1 VFLSGIKL
9 MVRLQKFLAQAG
21 IASRRTSEAIIRGGR
36 VEVNGQTV
44 TRQGIQ
50 INPVADVVSVDGQM
64 IQPLRHRYVAVHKPR
79 GVLCTRKDEKQRTI
93 LGDLLPSDWDLKP
106 VGRLDRDSEGLI
118 FATNDGAFALRI
130 THPRYEVTKVYQV
143 EAEGRVTHR
152 TLRLLT
158 QGVKH
163 GGQMLRAQKAVLLD
177 ANRSRSVMELVLTE
191 GKNRE
196 IRRMFATQE
205 IKIIRLA
212 RIQIGSI
219 KLGELPT
226 GKWRTLTKIEIET
239 LQRTK

>member
-1 VFLSGIKL
+1 

-21 IASRRTSEAIIRGGR
+21 IASRRASEAVIREGR

-118 FATNDGAFALRI
+118 FATNDGDFALRI

-143 EAEGRVTHR
+143 EAEGRVPHR

-163 GGQMLRAQKAVLLD
+163 GGQMLRALKATLLD
-177 ANRSRSVMELVLTE
+177 ANRSRSVVELELTE

-205 IKIIRLA
+205 IKIIRLI
-212 RIQIGSI
+212 RMQIGSV

-226 GKWRTLTKIEIET
+226 GKWRTLTKTEIET
-239 LQRTK
+239 L

>member
-1 VFLSGIKL
+1 
-9 MVRLQKFLAQAG
+9 MVRLQKFLAQSG
-21 IASRRTSEAIIRGGR
+21 IASRRASEAVIREGR

-118 FATNDGAFALRI
+118 FATNDGDFALRI

-143 EAEGRVTHR
+143 EAEGRVPHR

-163 GGQMLRAQKAVLLD
+163 GGQMLRAQKAALLD
-177 ANRSRSVMELVLTE
+177 TNRSRSVMELVLTE

-205 IKIIRLA
+205 IKIIRLI
-212 RIQIGSI
+212 RMQIGSV

-226 GKWRTLTKIEIET
+226 GKWRTLTKTEIET

>member
-1 VFLSGIKL
+1 

-21 IASRRTSEAIIRGGR
+21 IASRRASEAVIREGR

-50 INPVADVVSVDGQM
+50 IDPVADVVSVDGQM

-118 FATNDGAFALRI
+118 FATNDGDFALRI

-143 EAEGRVTHR
+143 EAEGRVPHR

-163 GGQMLRAQKAVLLD
+163 GGQMLRAQKATLLD
-177 ANRSRSVMELVLTE
+177 ANRSRSVVELVLTE

-205 IKIIRLA
+205 IKIIRLI
-212 RIQIGSI
+212 RMQIGSV

-226 GKWRTLTKIEIET
+226 GKWRTLTKTEIET
-239 LQRTK
+239 LQRTI

>member
-1 VFLSGIKL
+1 

-21 IASRRTSEAIIRGGR
+21 IASRRASEAVIREGR

-50 INPVADVVSVDGQM
+50 IDPVADVVSVDGQM

-118 FATNDGAFALRI
+118 FATNDGDFALRI

-143 EAEGRVTHR
+143 EAEGRVPHR

-163 GGQMLRAQKAVLLD
+163 GGQMLRAQKATLLD
-177 ANRSRSVMELVLTE
+177 ANRSRSVVELVLTE

-196 IRRMFATQE
+196 IRRMFATQQ
-205 IKIIRLA
+205 IKIIRLI
-212 RIQIGSI
+212 RMQIGSV

-226 GKWRTLTKIEIET
+226 GKWRTLTKTEIET

>member
-1 VFLSGIKL
+1 

-21 IASRRTSEAIIRGGR
+21 IASRRASEAVIREGR

-118 FATNDGAFALRI
+118 FATNDGDFALRI
-130 THPRYEVTKVYQV
+130 THPRYEITKVYQV
-143 EAEGRVTHR
+143 EAEGRVPHR

-163 GGQMLRAQKAVLLD
+163 GGQMLRAQKAALLE
-177 ANRSRSVMELVLTE
+177 ANRSRSVVELELTE

-205 IKIIRLA
+205 IKIIRLI
-212 RIQIGSI
+212 RMQIGSV

-226 GKWRTLTKIEIET
+226 GKWRTLTKTEIET
-239 LQRTK
+239 L

>member
-1 VFLSGIKL
+1 

-21 IASRRTSEAIIRGGR
+21 IASRRTGEAIIREGR

-50 INPVADVVSVDGQM
+50 IDPVADVVSVDGQM
-64 IQPLRHRYVAVHKPR
+64 IQPLRHHYVAVHKPR
-79 GVLCTRKDEKQRTI
+79 GVLCTRKDERQRTI
-93 LGDLLPSDWDLKP
+93 LGDLLPSNWDLNP

-118 FATNDGAFALRI
+118 FATNDGDFALRI

-143 EAEGRVTHR
+143 EVAGNVPHR
-152 TLRLLT
+152 TLRLFT
-158 QGVKH
+158 QGVDH
-163 GGQMLRAQKAVLLD
+163 NGQMLRAQKVTLLS
-177 ANRSRSVMELVLTE
+177 ANRSRSVVELELTE

-205 IKIIRLA
+205 IKIIRLI
-212 RIQIGSI
+212 RMQIGSV
-219 KLGELPT
+219 KLGELPA
-226 GKWRTLTKIEIET
+226 GKWRTLTKTEIES

>member
-1 VFLSGIKL
+1 
-9 MVRLQKFLAQAG
+9 MVRLQKFLAQSG
-21 IASRRTSEAIIRGGR
+21 IASRRASEAVIREGR

-50 INPVADVVSVDGQM
+50 IDPVADVVSVDGQM

-118 FATNDGAFALRI
+118 FATNDGDFALRI

-143 EAEGRVTHR
+143 EAEGRVPHR

-163 GGQMLRAQKAVLLD
+163 GGQMLRAQKAALLD
-177 ANRSRSVMELVLTE
+177 ANRSRSVVELELTE

-205 IKIIRLA
+205 IKIIRLI
-212 RIQIGSI
+212 RMQIGSV

-226 GKWRTLTKIEIET
+226 GKWRTLTKTEIET
-239 LQRTK
+239 L

>member
-1 VFLSGIKL
+1 

-21 IASRRTSEAIIRGGR
+21 IASRRASEAVIREGR

-118 FATNDGAFALRI
+118 FATNDGDFALRI
-130 THPRYEVTKVYQV
+130 THPRYEVIKVYQV
-143 EAEGRVTHR
+143 EAEGRVPHR

-163 GGQMLRAQKAVLLD
+163 GGQMLRALKATLLD
-177 ANRSRSVMELVLTE
+177 ANRSRSVVELELTE

-205 IKIIRLA
+205 IKIIRLI
-212 RIQIGSI
+212 RMQIGSV

-226 GKWRTLTKIEIET
+226 GKWRTLTKTEIET

>member
-1 VFLSGIKL
+1 

-21 IASRRTSEAIIRGGR
+21 IASRRASEAVIREGR

-50 INPVADVVSVDGQM
+50 IDPVADVVSVDGQM

-93 LGDLLPSDWDLKP
+93 LSDLLPSDWDLKP

-118 FATNDGAFALRI
+118 FATNDGDFALRI

-143 EAEGRVTHR
+143 EAEGRVPHR

-163 GGQMLRAQKAVLLD
+163 GGQMLRAQKATLLD
-177 ANRSRSVMELVLTE
+177 ANRSRSVVELVLTE

-205 IKIIRLA
+205 IKIIRLI
-212 RIQIGSI
+212 RMQIGSV

-226 GKWRTLTKIEIET
+226 GKWRTLTKTEIEI
-239 LQRTK
+239 LQRTQ

>member
-1 VFLSGIKL
+1 

-21 IASRRTSEAIIRGGR
+21 IASRRASEAVIREGR

-50 INPVADVVSVDGQM
+50 IDPVADVVSVDGQM

-118 FATNDGAFALRI
+118 FATNDGDFALRI

-143 EAEGRVTHR
+143 EAEGRVPHR

-163 GGQMLRAQKAVLLD
+163 GGQMLRAQKAALLE
-177 ANRSRSVMELVLTE
+177 ANRSRSVVELELTE

-205 IKIIRLA
+205 IKIIRLI
-212 RIQIGSI
+212 RMQIGSV

-226 GKWRTLTKIEIET
+226 GKWRTLTKTEIET
-239 LQRTK
+239 L

>member
-1 VFLSGIKL
+1 

-21 IASRRTSEAIIRGGR
+21 IASRRASEAVIREGR

-118 FATNDGAFALRI
+118 FATNDGDFALRI
-130 THPRYEVTKVYQV
+130 THPRYEITKVYQV
-143 EAEGRVTHR
+143 EAEGRVPHR

-163 GGQMLRAQKAVLLD
+163 GGQMLRAQKAALLE
-177 ANRSRSVMELVLTE
+177 ANRSRSVVELELTE

-205 IKIIRLA
+205 IKIIRLI
-212 RIQIGSI
+212 RMQIGSV

-226 GKWRTLTKIEIET
+226 GKWRTLTKTEIET

>member
-1 VFLSGIKL
+1 

-21 IASRRTSEAIIRGGR
+21 IASRRASEAVIREGR

-50 INPVADVVSVDGQM
+50 IDPVADVVSVDGQM

-118 FATNDGAFALRI
+118 FATNDGDFALRI

-143 EAEGRVTHR
+143 EAEGRVPHR

-163 GGQMLRAQKAVLLD
+163 GGQMLRAQKAALLE
-177 ANRSRSVMELVLTE
+177 ANRSRSVVELVLTE

-205 IKIIRLA
+205 IKIIRLI
-212 RIQIGSI
+212 RMQIGSV

-226 GKWRTLTKIEIET
+226 GKWRTLTKTEIET

>member
-1 VFLSGIKL
+1 

-21 IASRRTSEAIIRGGR
+21 IASRRASEAVIREGR

-118 FATNDGAFALRI
+118 FATNDGDFALRI

-143 EAEGRVTHR
+143 EAEGRVPHR

-163 GGQMLRAQKAVLLD
+163 GGQMLRALKATLLD
-177 ANRSRSVMELVLTE
+177 ANRSRSVVELELTE

-205 IKIIRLA
+205 IKIIRLI
-212 RIQIGSI
+212 RMQIGSV

-226 GKWRTLTKIEIET
+226 GKWRTLTKTEIET
-239 LQRTK
+239 LQRTI

>member
-1 VFLSGIKL
+1 
-9 MVRLQKFLAQAG
+9 MVRLQKFLAQSG
-21 IASRRTSEAIIRGGR
+21 IASRRASEAVIREGR

-118 FATNDGAFALRI
+118 FATNDGDFALRI

-143 EAEGRVTHR
+143 EAEGRVPHR

-163 GGQMLRAQKAVLLD
+163 GGQMLRALKATLLD

-205 IKIIRLA
+205 IKIIRLI
-212 RIQIGSI
+212 RMQIGSV

-226 GKWRTLTKIEIET
+226 GKWRTLTKTEIET

>member
-1 VFLSGIKL
+1 

-21 IASRRTSEAIIRGGR
+21 IASRRSSETIIREGR
-36 VEVNGQTV
+36 VEVNGRKV
-44 TRQGIQ
+44 TKQGIQ
-50 INPVADVVSVDGQM
+50 IDPVADVVSVDGQM
-64 IQPLRHRYVAVHKPR
+64 IQPLRHHYVAVHKPR

-118 FATNDGAFALRI
+118 FATNDGDFALRI
-130 THPRYEVTKVYQV
+130 THPRYEITKVYQV
-143 EAEGRVTHR
+143 EAEGRVPHR

-163 GGQMLRAQKAVLLD
+163 GGQMLRALKATLLD
-177 ANRSRSVMELVLTE
+177 ANRSRSVVELELTE

-196 IRRMFATQE
+196 IRRMFATQK
-205 IKIIRLA
+205 IKIVRLIRM
-212 RIQIGSI
+212 QIGSV

-226 GKWRTLTKIEIET
+226 GKWRTLTKTEIET

>member
-1 VFLSGIKL
+1 

-21 IASRRTSEAIIRGGR
+21 IASRRASEAVIREGR

-118 FATNDGAFALRI
+118 FVTNDGDFALRI

-143 EAEGRVTHR
+143 EAEGRVPHR

-163 GGQMLRAQKAVLLD
+163 GGQMLRALKATLLD
-177 ANRSRSVMELVLTE
+177 ANRSRSVVELELTE

-196 IRRMFATQE
+196 IRRMFATQK
-205 IKIIRLA
+205 IKIVRLIRM
-212 RIQIGSI
+212 QIGSV

-226 GKWRTLTKIEIET
+226 GKWRTLTKTEIET

>member
-1 VFLSGIKL
+1 

-21 IASRRTSEAIIRGGR
+21 IASRRASEAVIREGR

-118 FATNDGAFALRI
+118 FATNDGDFALRI

-143 EAEGRVTHR
+143 EAEGRVPHR

-163 GGQMLRAQKAVLLD
+163 GGQMLRAQKAALLE
-177 ANRSRSVMELVLTE
+177 ANRSRSVVELELTE

-205 IKIIRLA
+205 IKIIRLI
-212 RIQIGSI
+212 RMQIGSV

-226 GKWRTLTKIEIET
+226 GKWRTLTKTEIET

>member
-1 VFLSGIKL
+1 

-21 IASRRTSEAIIRGGR
+21 IASRRASEAVIREGR

-118 FATNDGAFALRI
+118 FATNDGDFALRI

-143 EAEGRVTHR
+143 EAEGRVPHR

-163 GGQMLRAQKAVLLD
+163 GGQMLRAQKAALLD
-177 ANRSRSVMELVLTE
+177 TNRSRSVMELVLTE

-205 IKIIRLA
+205 IKIIRLI
-212 RIQIGSI
+212 RMQIGSV

-226 GKWRTLTKIEIET
+226 GKWRTLTKTEIET
-239 LQRTK
+239 L

>member
-1 VFLSGIKL
+1 

-21 IASRRTSEAIIRGGR
+21 IASRRASEAVIREGR

-50 INPVADVVSVDGQM
+50 IDPVADVVSVDGQM

-118 FATNDGAFALRI
+118 FATNDGDFALRI

-143 EAEGRVTHR
+143 EAEGRVPHR

-163 GGQMLRAQKAVLLD
+163 GGQMLRALKATLLD
-177 ANRSRSVMELVLTE
+177 ANRSRSVVELELTE

-205 IKIIRLA
+205 IKIIRLI
-212 RIQIGSI
+212 RMQIGSV

-226 GKWRTLTKIEIET
+226 GKWRTLTKTEIET
-239 LQRTK
+239 L

>member
-1 VFLSGIKL
+1 
-9 MVRLQKFLAQAG
+9 MVRLQKFLAQSG
-21 IASRRTSEAIIRGGR
+21 IASRRASEAVIREGR

-50 INPVADVVSVDGQM
+50 IDPVADVVSVDGQM

-118 FATNDGAFALRI
+118 FATNDGDFALRI
-130 THPRYEVTKVYQV
+130 THPRYEITKVYQV
-143 EAEGRVTHR
+143 EAEGRVPHR

-163 GGQMLRAQKAVLLD
+163 GGQMLRAQKAALLE
-177 ANRSRSVMELVLTE
+177 ANRSRSVVELELTE

-205 IKIIRLA
+205 IKIIRLI
-212 RIQIGSI
+212 RMQIGSV

-226 GKWRTLTKIEIET
+226 GKWRTLTKTEIET
-239 LQRTK
+239 L

>member
-1 VFLSGIKL
+1 

-21 IASRRTSEAIIRGGR
+21 IASRRASEAVIREGR

-118 FATNDGAFALRI
+118 FATNDGDFALRI
-130 THPRYEVTKVYQV
+130 THPRYEITKVYQV
-143 EAEGRVTHR
+143 EAEGRVPHR

-163 GGQMLRAQKAVLLD
+163 DGQMLRAQKAALLE
-177 ANRSRSVMELVLTE
+177 ANRSRSVVELELTE

-205 IKIIRLA
+205 IKIIRLI
-212 RIQIGSI
+212 RMQIGSV

-226 GKWRTLTKIEIET
+226 GKWRTLTKTEIET

>member
-1 VFLSGIKL
+1 

-21 IASRRTSEAIIRGGR
+21 IASRRASEAVIREGR

-118 FATNDGAFALRI
+118 FATNDGDFALRI

-143 EAEGRVTHR
+143 EAEGRVPHR

-163 GGQMLRAQKAVLLD
+163 GGQMLRALKATLLE
-177 ANRSRSVMELVLTE
+177 ANRSRSVVELELTE

-205 IKIIRLA
+205 IKIIRLI
-212 RIQIGSI
+212 RMQIGSV

-226 GKWRTLTKIEIET
+226 GKWRTLTKTEIET

>member
-1 VFLSGIKL
+1 

-21 IASRRTSEAIIRGGR
+21 IASRRASEAVIREGR

-118 FATNDGAFALRI
+118 FATNDGDFALRI

-143 EAEGRVTHR
+143 EAEGRVPHR

-163 GGQMLRAQKAVLLD
+163 GGQMLRALKATLLD
-177 ANRSRSVMELVLTE
+177 ANRSRSVVELELTE

-205 IKIIRLA
+205 IKIIRLI
-212 RIQIGSI
+212 RMQIGSV

-226 GKWRTLTKIEIET
+226 GKWRTLTKTEIET